1 MKKLFYVTFLLIV
14 GSLTGCQ
21 EKVIDIA
28 AEEEA
33 IKAVIIEETSAYLSQ
48 DLVRLLET
56 LIQDENS
63 IYISIGSLGY
73 IEKLGWEELYP
84 YYKKMSAGDMSDYE
98 DITTVRSDWRI
109 NLCGESAFV
118 IYNQEMKFNYKGN
131 PMETHSKE
139 HRFLKKIKGDWK
151 ISMVEWIDISS
162 FETEGEAVGK
172 EF

>member
-1 MKKLFYVTFLLIV
+1 MKNLVYIAFLLVV
-14 GSLTGCQ
+14 GALAGCQ
-21 EKVIDIA
+21 DKEIDIA

-33 IKAVIIEETSAYLSQ
+33 IKAVINEETSAYLSQ
-48 DLVRLLET
+48 DLVKLLPT

-84 YYKKMSAGDMSDYE
+84 YYKKMTAGDMSDYE
-98 DITTVRSDWRI
+98 DITTVRSNWKI
-109 NLCGESAFV
+109 NICGESAFV
-118 IYNQEMKFNYKGN
+118 IYNQEMKFTYKGD

-139 HRFLKKIKGDWK
+139 LRFLEKIKGDWK
-151 ISMVEWIDISS
+151 IGMVEWIDLSS